1 MKDIKV
7 AKLKNSLTVKN
18 VTKVSS
24 SPPILQVTGEK
35 FESATE
41 VLINSISAQQWVAT
55 ENDTILV
62 YLPASLSTVPI
73 TSVAVITEDFVQN
86 IPNLVYFEIGSK
98 IQAVEGIQKLIQN
111 FVKILLQ
118 SPGSNKFQSVG
129 GGLLKIAGQ
138 TLINGGDKTART
150 DIIDAVTRTKSY
162 LFSAHSKNPKIPLA
176 EKLLDAQ
183 VLSITVGE
191 NGKTDLIV
199 SLAIKNRLGE
209 QSSTNVAI

>member
-1 MKDIKV
+1 MKDIRV
-7 AKLKNSLTVKN
+7 AKLKNSLVVKN
-18 VTKVSS
+18 VVKVSS
-24 SPPILQVTGEK
+24 NPAILQITGEK

-41 VLINSISAQQWVAT
+41 VLINNISAQQWVAT
-55 ENDTILV
+55 ENDIILV

-73 TSVAVITEDFVQN
+73 TSVAVITEDFVKN
-86 IPNLVYFEIGSK
+86 IPNLVYFEIGNK

-138 TLINGGDKTART
+138 SLINGDKTART
-150 DIIDAVTRTKSY
+150 DIIDAITRTKSY
-162 LFSAHSKNPKIPLA
+162 LFSAHSKNPKIPLS
-176 EKLLDAQ
+176 EKLLDVQ
-183 VLSITVGE
+183 ILSITVGE